1 MNRKYLFFI
10 IFSVFLLKSST
21 AHSLEFKCSFE
32 EVHSNGTINQGVVLF
47 KNKKLRY
54 EYDSPNLFII
64 FINDN
69 KQFFFDKKNK
79 LLKPIKQNLELIN
92 SIMGLAKLYP
102 NIPLQINKKGIDIKV
117 ELSEINSFIKRIS
130 IDSKRAKLS
139 LYLKNCDLE
148 KPINNIF
155 FNEDPI
161 FYLN

>member
-1 MNRKYLFFI
+1 M
-10 IFSVFLLKSST
+10 
-21 AHSLEFKCSFE
+21 
-32 EVHSNGTINQGVVLF
+32 F